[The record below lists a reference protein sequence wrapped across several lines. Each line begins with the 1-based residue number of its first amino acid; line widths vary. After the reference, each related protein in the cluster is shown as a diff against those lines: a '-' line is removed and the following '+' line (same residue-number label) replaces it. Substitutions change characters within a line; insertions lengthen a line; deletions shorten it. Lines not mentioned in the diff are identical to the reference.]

1 MTTEIRL
8 PDLGEN
14 ITEGEVISIL
24 VSIGDTITEE
34 QSVLE
39 LETGKATVDVPSP
52 SGGVVKG
59 IHIDE
64 GDTAVVGQLI
74 LTMEGNGTAPGQ
86 TSPEGVEETVEKNV
100 APPAEP
106 AAPAPQAGVPEVRS
120 APVAVP
126 PREPSVPEPVSDVSA
141 MAMSKVPVPAAPSVR
156 KFARELGVEL
166 VRIKGNGPGG
176 RITFEDVKRFTKQV
190 VQTGHATTGA
200 GIPQAPPLPDFS
212 KWGPID
218 HVKMTPIRK
227 ATAAHMARCWATIPH
242 VTQNDK
248 ADITRLEELRK
259 RWAPRA
265 EKAGGKLTPTAI
277 LLKIAASAL
286 RAHPEFNAS
295 IDVGNGEIIYKDYVH
310 IGIAV
315 DTPKGLVVP
324 VLRDADR
331 KNIIQLSVELT
342 EIASRA
348 RDGRTPFD
356 EMQGGTFTITNLGGI
371 GGGHFTPIVNHPEV
385 AILGLGRAE
394 WEPVLVDG
402 AFEPRFRM
410 PLSLSYDH
418 RIIDGANGARFLR
431 WIVEAIEEPLLLA
444 MEG

>member
-1 MTTEIRL
+1 MTTEFRL

-24 VSIGDTITEE
+24 VSVGDTITEE
-34 QSVLE
+34 QSVIE
-39 LETGKATVDVPSP
+39 LETGKATVEVPSTF
-52 SGGVVKG
+52 GGVISD
-59 IHIDE
+59 IHIEE

-74 LTMEGNGTAPGQ
+74 LTLEGNGTAP
-86 TSPEGVEETVEKNV
+86 
-100 APPAEP
+100 
-106 AAPAPQAGVPEVRS
+106 APAPPVDAESKIEKDAAPTAPAPPPEPEARP
-120 APVAVP
+120 APVAAP
-126 PREPSVPEPVSDVSA
+126 PSTMPEPANVVVPADASR
-141 MAMSKVPVPAAPSVR
+141 VPVPAAPSVR

-176 RITFEDVKRFTKQV
+176 RITFDDVKRFTKQV
-190 VQTGHATTGA
+190 VQTGHATAGV

-212 KWGPID
+212 MWGPVE
-218 HVKMTPIRK
+218 HVKMTGIRK

-277 LLKIAASAL
+277 LLKITASAL

-310 IGIAV
+310 IGVAV

-331 KNIIQLSVELT
+331 KNIIQLSAELT
-342 EIASRA
+342 EMAARA
-348 RDGRTPFD
+348 REGRISLD

-385 AILGLGRAE
+385 AILGLGRAA
-394 WEPVLVDG
+394 WEPVLVEG
-402 AFEPRFRM
+402 TFEPRLRM